1 MLKVTYDRVRLEVV
15 LFQGRGAA
23 MGAALWLLLAV
34 LTPLLAKFLLFVA
47 VERRYFFVVPMN
59 VGRWAKP
66 DQSMYCFFMSFVFVY
81 FYFISCV
88 MTKVSMLGA
97 REIIRT

>member
-1 MLKVTYDRVRLEVV
+1 MAFVAGVDAITREIFAVC
-15 LFQGRGAA
+15 GGGA
-23 MGAALWLLLAV
+23 
-34 LTPLLAKFLLFVA
+34 LLFFF
-47 VERRYFFVVPMN
+47 FFVVPMN

-81 FYFISCV
+81 FYFISWV
-88 MTKVSMLGA
+88 MTKVSMVGA